1 MFCDVAVVSQ
11 YLTVVSRVAVVPRND
26 AVLSCIAVVSYA
38 AVFVDL
44 TRDVAVAVQVA
55 LQVVVRDVVAVVVQ
69 EACVAVVSDVASVY
83 FVVVSFI
90 VAV

>member
-1 MFCDVAVVSQ
+1 M
-11 YLTVVSRVAVVPRND
+11 TVVSRVAFVPLDN
-26 AVLSCIAVVSYA
+26 AVLSCVAVVLYA

-44 TRDVAVAVQVA
+44 TRDVVVAIQVA
-55 LQVVVRDVVAVVVQ
+55 LQVVVHDVVAVVVQ